1 LYGVEWPATINATL
15 SKPLCVNQAKELAYR
30 TCSDGQWGPEPVCS
44 SVQPE
49 KLPECPEG
57 LIDNGSVCYTL
68 TPKSSFPS
76 DCPFNNL
83 MSFPLYKNMIIYKKI
98 APVWMPV
105 RRNVTHGLE
114 FLQWIE
120 QSTLYKTDFN
130 GTIFYE
136 DEIKDKDCLLYYNNS
151 YMVAVSCDEKH
162 SAVCAYDK
170 SNLWSNQLCG
180 TTNSFQS
187 VFAPKSAC
195 LYQSYDRDSCP
206 QAEFI
211 EPYQNN
217 VFSWLTNTTFLIG
230 LNKTQRGR
238 YVWSS
243 SAKEINYTFWSRD
256 VVYDDTHWYGGLT
269 SSGWVLK
276 QDLYWSVL
284 CQKAA
289 EEYFP
294 SLELRGN
301 QNELTLTVVQPRGL
315 KWYNSD
321 VLVNCFTNAYPTSLL
336 FRYDITSTNTTTD
349 KNLYTFTP
357 YAYVSGDYWCEAFGI
372 VDSEVI
378 RSNVVSFKH
387 VMSES
392 AEYIA
397 ILQVKYLEGI
407 NPLSSAIMG
416 LIEEYVFPTLDKIEH
431 LKTYY
436 VSRIMKI
443 IDVDEV
449 SRQVVVNLRF
459 SPRTKINVSVEDE
472 YIIMRK
478 SIDSLDFDQANVTNF
493 LIADYCLTETWSNVR
508 WPTTQAGSGVL
519 PSNDYCF
526 QSDGTN
532 LQRLCI
538 DDFIDGARW
547 STDEDCTVPTFSTVT
562 DQILSFLDNWDV
574 SISDIAQFSTDY
586 KLFNAFDIYLM
597 GIVISGVVSP
607 YGFDNSLMRI
617 ATSGDT
623 ELSDFAEIID
633 NLLKVEKS
641 VLRESQLKMRATD
654 ALLEMMN
661 DGLISSH
668 FGYNEF
674 EVKNDRFVFFRVKP
688 YVYVQSS
695 ASNGIIVQ
703 SVGNEQITTKLIGP
717 NSPEQIMNYENLESA
732 VWLNSDQLMPQPVTR
747 TQQVEQIVFT
757 LFLDDGLFIE
767 ALNTSKNV
775 TKIFGVSIPALVSY
789 DGPVWILHR
798 INSDGYKMQTCEYWN
813 YDIELK
819 RGSWESDGEFQII
832 SNFSICKYN
841 RRGYLA
847 IALTDIDDVTELLTI
862 IFQSNSTVSEKM
874 SKLLILSQRYRE
886 FTSIDVYLVGQ
897 ILEQVSPSVDIDLDI
912 LVRIISNM
920 HKVKSDVLSQ
930 SQKEYAAT
938 DLILRYVDVI
948 MQNNNQSNVWF
959 SAENFMLLIYDF
971 DETNFTGFALLN
983 VNHSLRPEILEGDAN
998 ILDLLEYD
1006 NLDSA
1011 VLLSSKLK
1019 NQTEDSA
1026 KVVLTVY
1033 YNDALFNEKKP
1044 REESI
1049 SKIFG
1054 VVLPVSADYE
1064 GPVSVYHKVTKN
1076 DSHGECAYW
1085 NYDESTPGLWKDD
1098 SDSLDLT
1105 PLVLCKY
1112 WHTTHFGLLL
1122 LDDDK
1127 YDDAVLDW
1135 ITAINCTISFLGMC
1149 VIVLTAILFQK
1160 WRNKVGNQLLLHF
1173 VLSSMLQLLLFY
1185 VSSTVSQSDN
1195 VGCTFTGVL
1204 LHYSIISQFCWMLV
1218 IAILQ
1223 FKRFVVVFGGH
1234 SEYLQL
1240 KSCLFAWG
1248 CPLIPVLGVLVFDA
1262 DSYVSG
1268 KVGLCYP
1275 SGYGLYLGVWL
1286 PICMALMING
1296 FIFAYIVN
1304 NVTQKRIECTHF
1316 GTDDVIYHWILAFFL
1331 FFMLGMTWIFGFL
1344 AELDFGVVFE
1354 YFFCT
1359 LATLQGF
1366 VMFLF
1371 FILFN
1376 KNTRYFYT
1384 QLIKLKY
1391 YTKNF

>member
-1 LYGVEWPATINATL
+1 
-15 SKPLCVNQAKELAYR
+15 LCVNQAKELAYR
-30 TCSDGQWGPEPVCS
+30 SCSDGQWGPEPVCS

-68 TPKSSFPS
+68 TPKSSFPP
-76 DCPFNNL
+76 DCPFKNL
-83 MSFPLYKNMIIYKKI
+83 MSFPLYKDIIIDKKI

-105 RRNVTHGLE
+105 RRNVTDGLE

-120 QSTLYKTDFN
+120 QSTLYKTDFDD
-130 GTIFYE
+130 TVFYE
-136 DEIKDKDCLLYYNNS
+136 GEIKGKDCLLYYNNS

-162 SAVCAYDK
+162 SSVCAYNK

-195 LYQSYDRDSCP
+195 FYESHNSESCP
-206 QAEFI
+206 NAEFI
-211 EPYQNN
+211 ESYQNN
-217 VFSWLTNTTFLIG
+217 VFSWLTNTTFAIG
-230 LNKTQRGR
+230 LKKTQRGN
-238 YVWSS
+238 YVWSN
-243 SAKEINYTFWSRD
+243 SAKEINYTFWSTD
-256 VVYDDTHWYGGLT
+256 VVYNDTNCYGSLT
-269 SSGWVLK
+269 SSGWVLMPEPSW
-276 QDLYWSVL
+276 DVL
-284 CQKAA
+284 CQKEA

-294 SLELRGN
+294 NLSLSVY
-301 QNELTLTVVQPRGL
+301 QNELRLTVMQPRGL

-336 FRYDITSTNTTTD
+336 FRYDITKTSTTTD
-349 KNLYTFTP
+349 KNVYTFTP
-357 YAYVSGDYWCEAFGI
+357 YANVRGDYWCEAFGI

-378 RSNVVSFKH
+378 RSNVVSFNH
-387 VMSES
+387 VLSKS
-392 AEYIA
+392 VEYIA

-416 LIEEYVFPTLDKIEH
+416 FIKEYVFPKLDEIEH

-436 VSRIMKI
+436 VYRIMKI

-449 SRQVVVNLRF
+449 SRQVVVNVHF
-459 SPRTKINVSVEDE
+459 SPRTKIDVSVEDE
-472 YIIMRK
+472 YIIMQE
-478 SIDSLDFDQANVTNF
+478 SVDSLDFDYANVISF
-493 LIADYCLTETWSNVR
+493 LIADYCLTETWRNTT
-508 WPTTQAGSGVL
+508 WPTTEAGSEKWFQK
-519 PSNDYCF
+519 DYCF
-526 QSDGTN
+526 TLDGTP
-532 LQRLCI
+532 LGRLCI

-562 DQILSFLDNWDV
+562 DQIQNFVDNLNV
-574 SISDIAQFSTDY
+574 SISDIVQLSGNY

-597 GIVISGVVSP
+597 AIVIRLFV
-607 YGFDNSLMRI
+607 FENSLMSI
-617 ATSGDT
+617 VTSGNAK
-623 ELSDFAEIID
+623 LSAFAEVID
-633 NLLKVEKS
+633 NLLKVEKG
-641 VLRESQLKMRATD
+641 VLRESQLKMRATH
-654 ALLEMMN
+654 ALLESMN
-661 DGLISSH
+661 YDLLGPGFGPHELELINDH
-668 FGYNEF
+668 F
-674 EVKNDRFVFFRVKP
+674 VLFRVTP
-688 YVYVQSS
+688 S

-703 SVGNEQITTKLIGP
+703 GVGKEQITTKLIGY
-717 NSPEQIMNYENLESA
+717 NSPEQIINYENLESA
-732 VWLNSDQLMPQPVTR
+732 ILIDPDKLYVPV
-747 TQQVEQIVFT
+747 VIFS
-757 LFLDDGLFIE
+757 LFLDDSFFIE

-775 TKIFGVSIPALVSY
+775 TKIFGVKIPALMVY
-789 DGPVWILHR
+789 DGPVWILLR
-798 INSDGYKMQTCEYWN
+798 INSDAYKMQTCEFWN
-813 YDIELK
+813 EIES
-819 RGSWESDGEFQII
+819 GSWESDGEFQII
-832 SNFSICKYN
+832 SNFSICKFN
-841 RRGYLA
+841 RLGYFA

-874 SKLLILSQRYRE
+874 SKLLILSQRDRE

-912 LVRIISNM
+912 LARIISNM

-948 MQNNNQSNVWF
+948 IQNNNQSNVWF

-983 VNHSLRPEILEGDAN
+983 VNHSLRPEILKGDAN

-1019 NQTEDSA
+1019 NQTEESG

-1044 REESI
+1044 RAESI

-1122 LDDDK
+1122 IDDDK

-1149 VIVLTAILFQK
+1149 VIVITAILFKK

-1185 VSSTVSQSDN
+1185 VSSTVSRSDN
-1195 VGCTFTGVL
+1195 VGCTFTGML

-1248 CPLIPVLGVLVFDA
+1248 CPLIPVLSVFVFDA

-1286 PICMALMING
+1286 PICIALIING

-1316 GTDDVIYHWILAFFL
+1316 GTDDAIYRWILAFFL

-1354 YFFCT
+1354 YLFCT

-1371 FILFN
+1371 FVLFN
-1376 KNTRYFYT
+1376 KNTRDFYS
-1384 QLIKLKY
+1384 QFIKLKY
-1391 YTKNF
+1391 YSKNF

>member
-68 TPKSSFPS
+68 TPKSSFPP

-83 MSFPLYKNMIIYKKI
+83 MSFPLYKNIIIDKKI

-105 RRNVTHGLE
+105 RRNVTDGLE

-136 DEIKDKDCLLYYNNS
+136 GEIKGKDCLLYYNNS

-180 TTNSFQS
+180 TTDSFQS
-187 VFAPKSAC
+187 VFSPKSVCFYEGYYLESC
-195 LYQSYDRDSCP
+195 LK
-206 QAEFI
+206 AEFI

-217 VFSWLTNTTFLIG
+217 VFSRLGGTSFLIG
-230 LNKTQRGR
+230 LNKTQRGS

-276 QDLYWSVL
+276 HELSWSVM

-301 QNELTLTVVQPRGL
+301 QNELTLTVVQPCGL

-336 FRYDITSTNTTTD
+336 FRYDISSTNTTTD

-378 RSNVVSFKH
+378 RSNVVSFKR

-436 VSRIMKI
+436 VYRIMKI

-493 LIADYCLTETWSNVR
+493 LIADYCLTETWSNVT

-607 YGFDNSLMRI
+607 YGFDNSLM
-617 ATSGDT
+617 
-623 ELSDFAEIID
+623 SDFAEIID

-654 ALLEMMN
+654 ALLEMMSDDLIGYRLGSDEFELIN
-661 DGLISSH
+661 DH
-668 FGYNEF
+668 FG
-674 EVKNDRFVFFRVKP
+674 FFRVKP

-703 SVGNEQITTKLIGP
+703 SVGKEQITTKLIGP

-732 VWLNSDQLMPQPVTR
+732 VWINSVELMPQPITS
-747 TQQVEQIVFT
+747 QEVELILFT
-757 LFLDDGLFIE
+757 LFLDDGFFTE

-775 TKIFGVSIPALVSY
+775 TKIFGVRIPALVSY

-798 INSDGYKMQTCEYWN
+798 INSDTYKMQTCEYWN

-841 RRGYLA
+841 RRGYFA

-912 LVRIISNM
+912 LARIISNM

-930 SQKEYAAT
+930 CQKEYAAT

-948 MQNNNQSNVWF
+948 IQNNNQSNVWF
-959 SAENFMLLIYDF
+959 SAENCMLLIYDLV
-971 DETNFTGFALLN
+971 ETNFTGFALLN
-983 VNHSLRPEILEGDAN
+983 DDHSFRPEILKGDAN

-1011 VLLSSKLK
+1011 VILSSKLK
-1019 NQTEDSA
+1019 NQTEESG

-1033 YNDALFNEKKP
+1033 YNDALFNENKS
-1044 REESI
+1044 RAESI

-1064 GPVSVYHKVTKN
+1064 GPVSVYHKVAKK
-1076 DSHGECAYW
+1076 DSYGECAYW

-1149 VIVLTAILFQK
+1149 VIVLTAILFQR

-1185 VSSTVSQSDN
+1185 VSSTVSRSDN
-1195 VGCTFTGVL
+1195 VGCTFTGML

-1248 CPLIPVLGVLVFDA
+1248 CPLIPVLGVFVFDA
-1262 DSYVSG
+1262 DNYVSG

-1275 SGYGLYLGVWL
+1275 SGYGLYLAVWL
-1286 PICMALMING
+1286 PICIALIING

-1316 GTDDVIYHWILAFFL
+1316 GTDDTIYHWILAFFL

-1354 YFFCT
+1354 YLFCT

>member
-30 TCSDGQWGPEPVCS
+30 TCSDSQWGPEPVCS
-44 SVQPE
+44 SVQSE

-57 LIDNGSVCYTL
+57 LIDNGSMCYTL
-68 TPKSSFPS
+68 SPKSSFPP

-83 MSFPLYKNMIIYKKI
+83 MSFPLYKNIIIDKKI
-98 APVWMPV
+98 APVWMPA
-105 RRNVTHGLE
+105 RRNVTDGLE

-136 DEIKDKDCLLYYNNS
+136 GEIKGKDCLLYYNNS
-151 YMVAVSCDEKH
+151 YMVAVSCDEKY

-180 TTNSFQS
+180 TTDSFQS
-187 VFAPKSAC
+187 VFSPKSAC
-195 LYQSYDRDSCP
+195 FYEGYYLESCLK
-206 QAEFI
+206 AEFI

-217 VFSWLTNTTFLIG
+217 VFSRLGGTSFLIG
-230 LNKTQRGR
+230 LNKTQRGS

-276 QDLYWSVL
+276 HELSWSVM

-336 FRYDITSTNTTTD
+336 FRYDISSTNTTTD
-349 KNLYTFTP
+349 KNVYTFTR

-633 NLLKVEKS
+633 NLLKVENS

-654 ALLEMMN
+654 ALLEMMSDDLIGYRLGSDEFELIN
-661 DGLISSH
+661 DH
-668 FGYNEF
+668 FG
-674 EVKNDRFVFFRVKP
+674 FFRVKP

-703 SVGNEQITTKLIGP
+703 SVGKEQITTKLIGP

-732 VWLNSDQLMPQPVTR
+732 VWINSVELMPQPITS
-747 TQQVEQIVFT
+747 QEVELILFT
-757 LFLDDGLFIE
+757 LFLDDGFFTE

-775 TKIFGVSIPALVSY
+775 TKIFGVRIPALVSY

-798 INSDGYKMQTCEYWN
+798 INSDTYKMQTCEYWN

-841 RRGYLA
+841 RRGYFA

-862 IFQSNSTVSEKM
+862 IFQSNFTVSEKM

-912 LVRIISNM
+912 LARIISNM

-948 MQNNNQSNVWF
+948 IQNNNQSNVWF
-959 SAENFMLLIYDF
+959 SAENCMLLIYDL

-983 VNHSLRPEILEGDAN
+983 DDHSFRPEILKGDAN

-1011 VLLSSKLK
+1011 VILSSKLK
-1019 NQTEDSA
+1019 NQTEESG

-1033 YNDALFNEKKP
+1033 YNDALFNENKS
-1044 REESI
+1044 RAESI

-1054 VVLPVSADYE
+1054 VVLPV
-1064 GPVSVYHKVTKN
+1064 
-1076 DSHGECAYW
+1076 
-1085 NYDESTPGLWKDD
+1085 
-1098 SDSLDLT
+1098 
-1105 PLVLCKY
+1105 
-1112 WHTTHFGLLL
+1112 
-1122 LDDDK
+1122 
-1127 YDDAVLDW
+1127 
-1135 ITAINCTISFLGMC
+1135 
-1149 VIVLTAILFQK
+1149 
-1160 WRNKVGNQLLLHF
+1160 
-1173 VLSSMLQLLLFY
+1173 
-1185 VSSTVSQSDN
+1185 
-1195 VGCTFTGVL
+1195 
-1204 LHYSIISQFCWMLV
+1204 
-1218 IAILQ
+1218 
-1223 FKRFVVVFGGH
+1223 
-1234 SEYLQL
+1234 
-1240 KSCLFAWG
+1240 
-1248 CPLIPVLGVLVFDA
+1248 
-1262 DSYVSG
+1262 
-1268 KVGLCYP
+1268 
-1275 SGYGLYLGVWL
+1275 
-1286 PICMALMING
+1286 IC
-1296 FIFAYIVN
+1296 
-1304 NVTQKRIECTHF
+1304 
-1316 GTDDVIYHWILAFFL
+1316 
-1331 FFMLGMTWIFGFL
+1331 
-1344 AELDFGVVFE
+1344 
-1354 YFFCT
+1354 
-1359 LATLQGF
+1359 
-1366 VMFLF
+1366 
-1371 FILFN
+1371 
-1376 KNTRYFYT
+1376 
-1384 QLIKLKY
+1384 
-1391 YTKNF
+1391 

>member
-1 LYGVEWPATINATL
+1 
-15 SKPLCVNQAKELAYR
+15 
-30 TCSDGQWGPEPVCS
+30 
-44 SVQPE
+44 VQPE

-68 TPKSSFPS
+68 TPKSSFPP

-195 LYQSYDRDSCP
+195 FYKSYDRDSCP

-217 VFSWLTNTTFLIG
+217 VFSCLTNTTFLIG

-357 YAYVSGDYWCEAFGI
+357 YEYVSGDYWCEAFGI

-478 SIDSLDFDQANVTNF
+478 SVDSLDFDQANVTNF
-493 LIADYCLTETWSNVR
+493 LIADYCLTETWSNVT

-519 PSNDYCF
+519 PSSDYCF

-661 DGLISSH
+661 DGLISSY

-775 TKIFGVSIPALVSY
+775 TKIFGVI
-789 DGPVWILHR
+789 
-798 INSDGYKMQTCEYWN
+798 
-813 YDIELK
+813 
-819 RGSWESDGEFQII
+819 
-832 SNFSICKYN
+832 
-841 RRGYLA
+841 
-847 IALTDIDDVTELLTI
+847 
-862 IFQSNSTVSEKM
+862 
-874 SKLLILSQRYRE
+874 
-886 FTSIDVYLVGQ
+886 
-897 ILEQVSPSVDIDLDI
+897 
-912 LVRIISNM
+912 
-920 HKVKSDVLSQ
+920 
-930 SQKEYAAT
+930 
-938 DLILRYVDVI
+938 
-948 MQNNNQSNVWF
+948 
-959 SAENFMLLIYDF
+959 
-971 DETNFTGFALLN
+971 
-983 VNHSLRPEILEGDAN
+983 
-998 ILDLLEYD
+998 
-1006 NLDSA
+1006 
-1011 VLLSSKLK
+1011 
-1019 NQTEDSA
+1019 
-1026 KVVLTVY
+1026 
-1033 YNDALFNEKKP
+1033 KP
-1044 REESI
+1044 
-1049 SKIFG
+1049 
-1054 VVLPVSADYE
+1054 
-1064 GPVSVYHKVTKN
+1064 
-1076 DSHGECAYW
+1076 
-1085 NYDESTPGLWKDD
+1085 
-1098 SDSLDLT
+1098 
-1105 PLVLCKY
+1105 
-1112 WHTTHFGLLL
+1112 
-1122 LDDDK
+1122 
-1127 YDDAVLDW
+1127 
-1135 ITAINCTISFLGMC
+1135 M
-1149 VIVLTAILFQK
+1149 
-1160 WRNKVGNQLLLHF
+1160 
-1173 VLSSMLQLLLFY
+1173 
-1185 VSSTVSQSDN
+1185 
-1195 VGCTFTGVL
+1195 
-1204 LHYSIISQFCWMLV
+1204 
-1218 IAILQ
+1218 
-1223 FKRFVVVFGGH
+1223 
-1234 SEYLQL
+1234 
-1240 KSCLFAWG
+1240 
-1248 CPLIPVLGVLVFDA
+1248 
-1262 DSYVSG
+1262 
-1268 KVGLCYP
+1268 
-1275 SGYGLYLGVWL
+1275 
-1286 PICMALMING
+1286 
-1296 FIFAYIVN
+1296 
-1304 NVTQKRIECTHF
+1304 
-1316 GTDDVIYHWILAFFL
+1316 
-1331 FFMLGMTWIFGFL
+1331 
-1344 AELDFGVVFE
+1344 
-1354 YFFCT
+1354 
-1359 LATLQGF
+1359 
-1366 VMFLF
+1366 
-1371 FILFN
+1371 
-1376 KNTRYFYT
+1376 
-1384 QLIKLKY
+1384 
-1391 YTKNF
+1391 

>member
-68 TPKSSFPS
+68 TPKSSFPP

-105 RRNVTHGLE
+105 RRNVTDGLE

-136 DEIKDKDCLLYYNNS
+136 GEIKGKDCLLYYNNS

-180 TTNSFQS
+180 TTDSFQS
-187 VFAPKSAC
+187 VFSPKSVCFYEGYYLESC
-195 LYQSYDRDSCP
+195 LK
-206 QAEFI
+206 AEFI

-217 VFSWLTNTTFLIG
+217 VFSRLGGTSFLIG
-230 LNKTQRGR
+230 LNKTQRGS

-276 QDLYWSVL
+276 HELSWSVM

-336 FRYDITSTNTTTD
+336 FRYDISSTNTTTD
-349 KNLYTFTP
+349 KNVYTFTP

-378 RSNVVSFKH
+378 RSNVVSFKR

-407 NPLSSAIMG
+407 NPLSSAVMG

-493 LIADYCLTETWSNVR
+493 LIADYCLRETWSNVT

-654 ALLEMMN
+654 ALLEMMSDDLIGYRLGSDEFELIN
-661 DGLISSH
+661 DH
-668 FGYNEF
+668 FG
-674 EVKNDRFVFFRVKP
+674 FFRVKP

-703 SVGNEQITTKLIGP
+703 SVGKEQITTKLIGP

-732 VWLNSDQLMPQPVTR
+732 VWINSVELMPQPITS
-747 TQQVEQIVFT
+747 QEVELILFT
-757 LFLDDGLFIE
+757 LFLDDGFFTE

-775 TKIFGVSIPALVSY
+775 TKIFGVRIPALVSY

-798 INSDGYKMQTCEYWN
+798 INSDTYKMQTCEYWN

-841 RRGYLA
+841 RRGYFA

-912 LVRIISNM
+912 LARIISNM

-948 MQNNNQSNVWF
+948 IQNNNQSNVWF
-959 SAENFMLLIYDF
+959 SAENCMLLIYDL

-983 VNHSLRPEILEGDAN
+983 DDHSFRPEILKGDAN

-1011 VLLSSKLK
+1011 VILSSKLK
-1019 NQTEDSA
+1019 NQTEESG

-1033 YNDALFNEKKP
+1033 YNDALFNENKS
-1044 REESI
+1044 RAESI

-1064 GPVSVYHKVTKN
+1064 GPVSVYHKVAKK
-1076 DSHGECAYW
+1076 DSYGDCAYW

-1127 YDDAVLDW
+1127 YDDEVLDW

-1149 VIVLTAILFQK
+1149 VIVLTAILFQR

-1185 VSSTVSQSDN
+1185 VSCTVSRSDN
-1195 VGCTFTGVL
+1195 VGCTFTGML

-1248 CPLIPVLGVLVFDA
+1248 CPLIPVLGVFVFDA
-1262 DSYVSG
+1262 DNYVNG

-1275 SGYGLYLGVWL
+1275 SGYGLYLAVWL
-1286 PICMALMING
+1286 PICIALIING

-1316 GTDDVIYHWILAFFL
+1316 GTDDTIYHWILAFFL

-1354 YFFCT
+1354 YLFCT

>member
-1 LYGVEWPATINATL
+1 
-15 SKPLCVNQAKELAYR
+15 
-30 TCSDGQWGPEPVCS
+30 
-44 SVQPE
+44 VQPE

-68 TPKSSFPS
+68 TPKSSFPP

-83 MSFPLYKNMIIYKKI
+83 MSFPLYKDIIIDKKI

-105 RRNVTHGLE
+105 RRNVTDGLE

-130 GTIFYE
+130 STIFSE
-136 DEIKDKDCLLYYNNS
+136 GEIKGKDCLLYYNNS
-151 YMVAVSCDEKH
+151 YVVAVSCDEKH

-170 SNLWSNQLCG
+170 SNLWSNQLCNNTHG
-180 TTNSFQS
+180 FQS

-195 LYQSYDRDSCP
+195 FYVGDYLDETCP
-206 QAEFI
+206 KSEFI

-217 VFSWLTNTTFLIG
+217 VYSRLTNTTNCSTG
-230 LNKTQRGR
+230 LKKTQRGS
-238 YVWSS
+238 YVWSN
-243 SAKEINYTFWSRD
+243 SAKEINYTFWSRG
-256 VVYDDTHWYGGLT
+256 VVYDDTHWYGGIT
-269 SSGWVLK
+269 SSGW
-276 QDLYWSVL
+276 DLMTKPSTCVL
-284 CQKAA
+284 CQKEA
-289 EEYFP
+289 EEYFS
-294 SLELRGN
+294 SLELSGN
-301 QNELTLTVVQPRGL
+301 EDELTLTILQTRGV
-315 KWYNSD
+315 KWLDSD

-336 FRYDITSTNTTTD
+336 FRYDITKTNTTTD
-349 KNLYTFTP
+349 KNVYKFTP
-357 YAYVSGDYWCEAFGI
+357 YANVSGDYWCEAFRI

-378 RSNVVSFKH
+378 KSNVVSFKH

-407 NPLSSAIMG
+407 NPLSAAIMG
-416 LIEEYVFPTLDKIEH
+416 LIEEYVFFKLDEIEH

-436 VSRIMKI
+436 VYRIMKI
-443 IDVDEV
+443 IDVDEE

-459 SPRTKINVSVEDE
+459 SPRTKIDVSVEDE
-472 YIIMRK
+472 YIIMQK
-478 SIDSLDFDQANVTNF
+478 SVDSLDFDQANVTNF
-493 LIADYCLTETWSNVR
+493 LIADYCLTETWSNVTWR
-508 WPTTQAGSGVL
+508 TTQAGSGVL

-547 STDEDCTVPTFSTVT
+547 STDEDCTVPTFSKVT
-562 DQILSFLDNWDV
+562 DQILSFLDKQDL
-574 SISDIAQFSTDY
+574 SISDIVQLSGNY

-597 GIVISGVVSP
+597 GFVIFYATAFNVFDTSLMGVVT
-607 YGFDNSLMRI
+607 F
-617 ATSGDT
+617 GDT
-623 ELSDFAEIID
+623 ELTGFAEIID

-654 ALLEMMN
+654 ALLETIS
-661 DGLISSH
+661 DDLISYG
-668 FGYNEF
+668 FGSDEF
-674 EVKNDRFVFFRVKP
+674 ELINDHFVFFRVKP
-688 YVYVQSS
+688 YVYVQPS

-703 SVGNEQITTKLIGP
+703 SVGKEQITTKLIGY

-732 VWLNSDQLMPQPVTR
+732 VWINSDEVMMAQPITTR
-747 TQQVEQIVFT
+747 EVELIVFS
-757 LFLDDGLFIE
+757 LFLDDGFFTE

-775 TKIFGVSIPALVSY
+775 TKIFGVRIPVLVSY

-798 INSDGYKMQTCEYWN
+798 INSDAYKMQTCEYWN

-819 RGSWESDGEFQII
+819 RSSWQSDGEFQFI
-832 SNFSICKYN
+832 SNFSICKYAYN
-841 RRGYLA
+841 RRGYFA

-897 ILEQVSPSVDIDLDI
+897 ILQQVSPSVDIDLDI
-912 LVRIISNM
+912 LARIISNM
-920 HKVKSDVLSQ
+920 HEVELDVLSQ

-938 DLILRYVDVI
+938 DLILRYVDI
-948 MQNNNQSNVWF
+948 IIQNNNQSNVWF
-959 SAENFMLLIYDF
+959 SAENCMLLIYDL

-983 VNHSLRPEILEGDAN
+983 VNHSFRPEILEGDAN

-1011 VLLSSKLK
+1011 VLLNSKLK

-1033 YNDALFNEKKP
+1033 YNDALFNEKKS

-1054 VVLPVSADYE
+1054 VVLPVSPDYE

-1098 SDSLDLT
+1098 SDGIDLT

-1135 ITAINCTISFLGMC
+1135 ITAINCIISFLGMC

-1185 VSSTVSQSDN
+1185 VSSTVSRSDN

-1275 SGYGLYLGVWL
+1275 SGYGLYLAVWL
-1286 PICMALMING
+1286 PICIALIING

-1316 GTDDVIYHWILAFFL
+1316 GTDDTIYHWILAFFL

-1354 YFFCT
+1354 YLFCT

>member
-1 LYGVEWPATINATL
+1 
-15 SKPLCVNQAKELAYR
+15 LCINQAKELAYR

-83 MSFPLYKNMIIYKKI
+83 MSFPLYKDIIIDKKI

-105 RRNVTHGLE
+105 RRNVTDGLE

-120 QSTLYKTDFN
+120 QSTLYKTDFDD
-130 GTIFYE
+130 TVFYE
-136 DEIKDKDCLLYYNNS
+136 GEIKGKDCLLYYNNS

-162 SAVCAYDK
+162 SAVCAYSK

-187 VFAPKSAC
+187 VYAPKSAC
-195 LYQSYDRDSCP
+195 FYESHNSESCP
-206 QAEFI
+206 NAEFI
-211 EPYQNN
+211 ESYQNN
-217 VFSWLTNTTFLIG
+217 VFSWLTNTTFAIG
-230 LNKTQRGR
+230 LKKTQRGN
-238 YVWSS
+238 YVWSN
-243 SAKEINYTFWSRD
+243 SAKEINYTFWSTD
-256 VVYDDTHWYGGLT
+256 VVYNDTNCYGSLT
-269 SSGWVLK
+269 SSGWVLMPEPSW
-276 QDLYWSVL
+276 DVL
-284 CQKAA
+284 CQKEA

-294 SLELRGN
+294 NLSLSVY
-301 QNELTLTVVQPRGL
+301 QNELRLTVMQPRGL

-336 FRYDITSTNTTTD
+336 FRYDITKTSTTTD
-349 KNLYTFTP
+349 KNVYTFTP
-357 YAYVSGDYWCEAFGI
+357 YANVSGDYWCEAFGI
-372 VDSEVI
+372 VDSEII

-397 ILQVKYLEGI
+397 ILRVKYLEEI
-407 NPLSSAIMG
+407 NPLSSAVMG
-416 LIEEYVFPTLDKIEH
+416 LIEEYVFPKLDEIEH

-436 VSRIMKI
+436 VYRIMKI

-449 SRQVVVNLRF
+449 SRQVVVNVHF
-459 SPRTKINVSVEDE
+459 SPRTKIDVSVEDE
-472 YIIMRK
+472 YIIMQE
-478 SIDSLDFDQANVTNF
+478 SVDSLDFDHANVISF
-493 LIADYCLTETWSNVR
+493 LIADYCLTETWRNTT
-508 WPTTQAGSGVL
+508 WPTTEAGSRAWFRK
-519 PSNDYCF
+519 DYCF
-526 QSDGTN
+526 KSDGTT

-547 STDEDCTVPTFSTVT
+547 STDEDCTLPTFSTVT
-562 DQILSFLDNWDV
+562 DQIQNFVYNLDV
-574 SISDIAQFSTDY
+574 SISDIVQVSGNY

-597 GIVISGVVSP
+597 AIVIRRFAGP
-607 YGFDNSLMRI
+607 NAFDNSLMSI
-617 ATSGDT
+617 VTSGDPV
-623 ELSDFAEIID
+623 LSDFAEIID

-654 ALLEMMN
+654 ALLSTMYV
-661 DGLISSH
+661 DLTSFYFFDI
-668 FGYNEF
+668 EF
-674 EVKNDRFVFFRVKP
+674 ELINDHFVFFRVIHLQP
-688 YVYVQSS
+688 S

-703 SVGNEQITTKLIGP
+703 GVGKEQITTKLIGYAG
-717 NSPEQIMNYENLESA
+717 PEQIINYENLESA
-732 VWLNSDQLMPQPVTR
+732 VWIDLDKWHTPV
-747 TQQVEQIVFT
+747 IVFT
-757 LFLDDGLFIE
+757 LFLDDSFFIE
-767 ALNTSKNV
+767 TLNTSKNV
-775 TKIFGVSIPALVSY
+775 TKIFGVKIPVFVSY

-798 INSDGYKMQTCEYWN
+798 INSDAYKMQTCEYWN
-813 YDIELK
+813 DIESK

-841 RRGYLA
+841 RAGYFA
-847 IALTDIDDVTELLTI
+847 IALTDIDDVTDLLTI

-874 SKLLILSQRYRE
+874 SKLLILSQRDRE

-912 LVRIISNM
+912 LARIISNM
-920 HKVKSDVLSQ
+920 HKVKSDVLLQ

-948 MQNNNQSNVWF
+948 IQNNNQSNVWF

-983 VNHSLRPEILEGDAN
+983 VNHSLRPEILKGDAN
-998 ILDLLEYD
+998 ILDLVEYD

-1019 NQTEDSA
+1019 NQTEESG

-1044 REESI
+1044 RAESI

-1122 LDDDK
+1122 IDDDK

-1149 VIVLTAILFQK
+1149 VIVITAILFKK

-1185 VSSTVSQSDN
+1185 VSSTVSRSDN
-1195 VGCTFTGVL
+1195 VGCTFTGML

-1248 CPLIPVLGVLVFDA
+1248 CPLIPVLSVFVFDA

-1286 PICMALMING
+1286 PICIALIING

-1316 GTDDVIYHWILAFFL
+1316 GTDDAIYRWILAFFL

-1354 YFFCT
+1354 YLFCT

-1371 FILFN
+1371 FVLFN
-1376 KNTRYFYT
+1376 KNTRDFYS
-1384 QLIKLKY
+1384 QFIKLKY
-1391 YTKNF
+1391 YSKNF

>member
-1 LYGVEWPATINATL
+1 
-15 SKPLCVNQAKELAYR
+15 
-30 TCSDGQWGPEPVCS
+30 
-44 SVQPE
+44 VQPE

-68 TPKSSFPS
+68 TPKSSFPP

-83 MSFPLYKNMIIYKKI
+83 MSFPLYKNIIIDKKI

-105 RRNVTHGLE
+105 RRNVTDGLE

-136 DEIKDKDCLLYYNNS
+136 GEIKGKDCLLYYNNS

-180 TTNSFQS
+180 TTDSFQS
-187 VFAPKSAC
+187 VFSPKSVCFYEGYYLESC
-195 LYQSYDRDSCP
+195 LK
-206 QAEFI
+206 AEFI

-217 VFSWLTNTTFLIG
+217 VFSRLGGTSFLIG
-230 LNKTQRGR
+230 LNKTQRGS

-276 QDLYWSVL
+276 HELSWSVM

-294 SLELRGN
+294 SLELRGK

-336 FRYDITSTNTTTD
+336 FRYDISSTNTTTD
-349 KNLYTFTP
+349 KNVYTFTP

-443 IDVDEV
+443 IDLDEV

-493 LIADYCLTETWSNVR
+493 LIADYCLTETWSNVT

-654 ALLEMMN
+654 ALLEMMSDDLIGYRLGSDEFELIN
-661 DGLISSH
+661 DH
-668 FGYNEF
+668 FG
-674 EVKNDRFVFFRVKP
+674 FFRVKP

-703 SVGNEQITTKLIGP
+703 SVGKEQITTKLIGP

-732 VWLNSDQLMPQPVTR
+732 VWINSVELMPQPITS
-747 TQQVEQIVFT
+747 QEVELILFT
-757 LFLDDGLFIE
+757 LFLDDGFFTE

-775 TKIFGVSIPALVSY
+775 TKIFGVRIPALVSY

-798 INSDGYKMQTCEYWN
+798 INSDTYKMQTCEYWN

-841 RRGYLA
+841 RRGYFA

-862 IFQSNSTVSEKM
+862 IFQSNFTVSEKM

-912 LVRIISNM
+912 LARIISNM

-948 MQNNNQSNVWF
+948 IQNNNQSNVWF
-959 SAENFMLLIYDF
+959 SAENCMLLIYDLV
-971 DETNFTGFALLN
+971 ETNFTGFALLN
-983 VNHSLRPEILEGDAN
+983 DDHSFRPEILKGDAN

-1011 VLLSSKLK
+1011 VILSSKLK
-1019 NQTEDSA
+1019 NQTEESG

-1033 YNDALFNEKKP
+1033 YNDALFNENKS
-1044 REESI
+1044 RAESI

-1064 GPVSVYHKVTKN
+1064 GPVSVYHKVAKK

-1185 VSSTVSQSDN
+1185 VSSTVSRSDN
-1195 VGCTFTGVL
+1195 VGCTFTGML

-1248 CPLIPVLGVLVFDA
+1248 CPLIPVLGVFVFDA
-1262 DSYVSG
+1262 DNYVSG

-1275 SGYGLYLGVWL
+1275 SGYGLYLAVWL
-1286 PICMALMING
+1286 PICIALIING

-1316 GTDDVIYHWILAFFL
+1316 GTDDTIYHWILAFFL

-1354 YFFCT
+1354 YLFCT